1 MSALVPSD
9 VHHAASRGWLEQRAT
24 DQLLVAPALLL
35 PEVASAVS
43 RATGRPLLA
52 RRAVLLLLR
61 LPALRIVAVDAELAE
76 AAARLAG
83 DQRLRGVDSVYV
95 ALAKRLSLPL
105 VTWDLEQAS
114 RASEVIHAG
123 PPARPMG
130 KYTP

>member
-9 VHHAASRGWLEQRAT
+9 VHHAASRSWLEQRAA
-24 DQLLVAPALLL
+24 DQLLVAPSLLL

-52 RRAVLLLLR
+52 RRAVRLLTR
-61 LPALRIVAVDAELAE
+61 LPALRLVAVDSELAE

-83 DQRLRGVDSVYV
+83 DQRLRGADSVYV
-95 ALAKRLSLPL
+95 ALAKQLSLPL

-114 RASEVIHAG
+114 RSSEVIHAG
-123 PPARPMG
+123 APVVQRE
-130 KYTP
+130 

>member
-9 VHHAASRGWLEQRAT
+9 VHHAASRSWLEQGAA
-24 DQLLVAPALLL
+24 DQLLVAPSLLL

-61 LPALRIVAVDAELAE
+61 LSALRIVAIDAELAE

-83 DQRLRGVDSVYV
+83 DQRLRGADSVYV
-95 ALAKRLSLPL
+95 ALAKQLALPL

-114 RASEVIHAG
+114 RASKVIRAG
-123 PPARPMG
+123 APGVERE
-130 KYTP
+130 

>member
-1 MSALVPSD
+1 V
-9 VHHAASRGWLEQRAT
+9 SRSWLEQGAA
-24 DQLLVAPALLL
+24 DQVLVAPSLLL

-52 RRAVLLLLR
+52 RRAVRLLTR

-83 DQRLRGVDSVYV
+83 DQRLRGADSVYV
-95 ALAKRLSLPL
+95 ALAKQLSLAL
-105 VTWDLEQAS
+105 VTWDLEQAN

-123 PPARPMG
+123 APVVER
-130 KYTP
+130 K